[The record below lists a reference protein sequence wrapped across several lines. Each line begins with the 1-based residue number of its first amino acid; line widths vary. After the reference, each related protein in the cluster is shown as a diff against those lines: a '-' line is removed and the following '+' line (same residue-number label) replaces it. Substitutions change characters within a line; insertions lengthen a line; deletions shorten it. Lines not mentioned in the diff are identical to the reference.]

1 MRRLPYLTQWRT
13 TSMLASKSS
22 SNTRSGWVTY
32 CAGLAMATSGTTAS
46 HFLSWYS
53 THSLL
58 IVMSPSTK
66 WKRSV
71 FGSSP
76 SLLSA
81 RSMPYTSQGRV
92 RRIALV
98 SALPMKP
105 FAPRI
110 IIFSAIPSFHRRRAA
125 LKRVS
130 AGRPF
135 AGDAFM
141 RSVGRDAL
149 FSLAAL
155 LVSVILVQSLYATVI
170 RPRAAAILA
179 EPAIPQEQLKPG
191 QPAPHNLRSPYVI
204 LKDYEQEVALI
215 LATWALSLI
224 AYQAA
229 AVARNRRLLD
239 KPYIELGEGH
249 VVLPDDARAY
259 GRPIESLRRPEQE
272 MLLPRALM
280 VALNRFGAT
289 RSVQDAAEA
298 VRAECENELDRLDA
312 QLSMVRFT
320 AWAIPAVGFVGTVR
334 GIGRAL
340 QEAQGA
346 LRGDISGVTL
356 GLGITFNA
364 TLTALISCI
373 VVMFCLHQLQQAQD
387 RLVLDARLYIDRRLI
402 RNMRVS

>member
-1 MRRLPYLTQWRT
+1 
-13 TSMLASKSS
+13 
-22 SNTRSGWVTY
+22 
-32 CAGLAMATSGTTAS
+32 
-46 HFLSWYS
+46 
-53 THSLL
+53 
-58 IVMSPSTK
+58 
-66 WKRSV
+66 
-71 FGSSP
+71 
-76 SLLSA
+76 
-81 RSMPYTSQGRV
+81 
-92 RRIALV
+92 
-98 SALPMKP
+98 
-105 FAPRI
+105 
-110 IIFSAIPSFHRRRAA
+110 
-125 LKRVS
+125 
-130 AGRPF
+130 
-135 AGDAFM
+135 M

-179 EPAIPQEQLKPG
+179 EPAIPQDQLKPG
-191 QPAPHNLRSPYVI
+191 QTVPHNLRSPYVI
-204 LKDYEQEVALI
+204 LKDYEQEAALI

-259 GRPIESLRRPEQE
+259 GRPIESLPRQEQE

-364 TLTALISCI
+364 TLTALIACI